1 MKQVIIITMIGLL
14 FLGSSCGQ
22 AESENFS
29 DNPFGL
35 EVPTFGDCVQ
45 MESERTKSHYWYT
58 CNSMPREHP
67 DIEVVLMKFMDDV
80 GICWME
86 AISFERKNVEETEA
100 FVDRLKDEI
109 ARKYGPPTNQVK
121 ETLPKY
127 LPTEKRYVLPGESE
141 KLKHNYEWRQD
152 EGFKGVG
159 NVSGIRLKKD
169 SSLRARI
176 IFKFF
181 AADAC
186 QKKLDEKRASAF

>member
-1 MKQVIIITMIGLL
+1 MIGLL
-14 FLGSSCGQ
+14 FMGSSCGQ

-35 EVPTFGDCVQ
+35 EGPTFMDCVQ
-45 MESERTKSHYWYT
+45 MNPEDAKSHYYYT

-67 DIEVVLMKFMDDV
+67 DIEAVLMKYVDDV
-80 GICWME
+80 GICWMK
-86 AISFERKNVEETEA
+86 AISFERKNVEDTEA

-109 ARKYGPPTNQVK
+109 ARKYGPPTSQVK

-127 LPTEKRYVLPGESE
+127 LPTERRYLLPRESE
-141 KLKHNYEWRQD
+141 KLKHNYKWRQD

-159 NVSGIRLKKD
+159 NVSGIRLEKEP
-169 SSLRARI
+169 SLRARI
-176 IFKFF
+176 VFNFF

-186 QKKLDEKRASAF
+186 QKKLAEKRASAF